1 MGFDNAV
8 VSNEMESGVGPIFPQ
23 LVPSVLSA
31 DDVVT
36 EIGKHAVRAANAE
49 KAYMMLA
56 GKISGLQSQISE
68 SNTMSARIKVLEES
82 NRLYQDKN
90 KDMDKALVDE
100 RIAVRDLAKELE
112 EARRERDLLKKEVDR
127 LSKDTAA
134 KGQKRGG

>member
-100 RIAVRDLAKELE
+100 RIAVRDMAKELE

-134 KGQKRGG
+134 KRQKRGG

>member
-127 LSKDTAA
+127 LSKDTAT
-134 KGQKRGG
+134 KRQKRGG

>member
-134 KGQKRGG
+134 KRQKRGG

>member
-100 RIAVRDLAKELE
+100 RIAVRDLARELE

-134 KGQKRGG
+134 KRQKRGG

>member
-8 VSNEMESGVGPIFPQ
+8 LSNEMESGVGPIFPQ

-127 LSKDTAA
+127 LSEDTAA
-134 KGQKRGG
+134 KRQKRGG

>member
-49 KAYMMLA
+49 KAYIMLA

-112 EARRERDLLKKEVDR
+112 EVRRERDLLKKEVDR

-134 KGQKRGG
+134 KRQKRGG